1 VNRTEDVT
9 ALLQAWGEGDAEAGE
24 RLMPLVYAELRRRAA
39 QHLRGERRTHT
50 LEPTALVNEAFVRL
64 VDQKAAWQNRSH
76 FYAVASRMMRRVLV
90 DHARAR
96 QRVKRAAGLRLS
108 LSDVAA
114 AQPAAQAEVE
124 VLALNEALDELAA
137 HEPRQAQLVEL
148 RYFGG
153 LSEAEAAS
161 ALSVSRATATR
172 EWRLARA
179 WLHRRIRKG
188 TSGLLS

>member
-1 VNRTEDVT
+1 LSRPEDVT
-9 ALLQAWGEGDAEAGE
+9 ALLQAWGEGDADAGE

-39 QHLRGERRTHT
+39 QQLRGERRAHT

-64 VDQKAAWQNRSH
+64 VDQKAAWQNRGH

-96 QRVKRAAGLRLS
+96 QRIKRDAGLRLS
-108 LSDVAA
+108 LSDVDAA
-114 AQPAAQAEVE
+114 RPAVQAEVE

-137 HEPRQAQLVEL
+137 REPRQARLVEL

-153 LSEAEAAS
+153 LSESEAAS
-161 ALSVSRATATR
+161 ALSVSRATASR
-172 EWRLARA
+172 EWSLARA
-179 WLHRRIRKG
+179 WLYRRIRKG
-188 TSGLLS
+188 TAGLLA

>member
-1 VNRTEDVT
+1 MNRTEDVT

-114 AQPAAQAEVE
+114 AQPAVAVQ
-124 VLALNEALDELAA
+124 
-137 HEPRQAQLVEL
+137 
-148 RYFGG
+148 
-153 LSEAEAAS
+153 SS
-161 ALSVSRATATR
+161 AMSVS
-172 EWRLARA
+172 LN
-179 WLHRRIRKG
+179 
-188 TSGLLS
+188 SLSIESTDSVSVWP

>member
-1 VNRTEDVT
+1 M
-9 ALLQAWGEGDAEAGE
+9 LQAWGKGDAEAGE

-39 QHLRGERRTHT
+39 QHLRGERRAHT

-64 VDQKAAWQNRSH
+64 VDQEAAWQNRDH

-96 QRVKRAAGLRLS
+96 RRMKRDAGVRLS

-114 AQPAAQAEVE
+114 AQPAAQAEVD
-124 VLALNEALDELAA
+124 VLALNDALDELAVR
-137 HEPRQAQLVEL
+137 EPRQAQLVEL

-179 WLHRRIRKG
+179 WLYRRIRKG